1 MTDVAPDSIKFSI
14 PKSVF
19 RRIVKDEANE
29 YTLAGNAVELLQKV
43 AEETVVTH
51 FERANLVATHAH
63 RITISPND
71 MQYASEIYSSLLNP
85 TNENGDTAI
94 DALFNDDIDTDDET
108 DETDE
113 TETDDEPIGFDLI
126 WFNLIFN
133 NNIVLN
139 GSSHYFLL

>member
-1 MTDVAPDSIKFSI
+1 MTDVSSDCVKFSI

-51 FERANLVATHAH
+51 FERANLVASHAQ
-63 RITISPND
+63 RITISSHD
-71 MQYASEIYSSLLNP
+71 MQYASELCSSLLNP
-85 TNENGDTAI
+85 TNENGETAI

-108 DETDE
+108 ETE
-113 TETDDEPIGFDLI
+113 TETDEPMVIGFDLI
-126 WFNLIFN
+126 
-133 NNIVLN
+133 
-139 GSSHYFLL
+139 